1 VRAALSVRAALGTQV
16 RIAVNTGEALVT
28 IGARPERGEAMV
40 AGDVINTAARLQSAA
55 PAGGVLVGA
64 ETYRCTNG
72 LVDYAVAEPVLAKG
86 KELAVEVWLAERVAS
101 GDGRPGS
108 ELVGRVGELAMLK
121 GIWERAAA
129 GTPHLVTVLG
139 PPGVGKSRLAS
150 EFRRIVTAG
159 GGRTVRGRCLPYR
172 ESSAYG
178 AFATQVKQFAG
189 IFENDEPDV
198 VLAKLRAESERLAV
212 PDPEVVAGHL
222 AIVLGIDPHIVA
234 EDREALFF
242 SVRCF
247 IEAAAAEQATVLV
260 FEDIHWADRGLLD
273 LIEQL
278 VGRMHGL
285 PVLLLTLARP
295 ELLDNRPGWGGGLP
309 GYISMPLQPL
319 VGVEA
324 QALAFNVL
332 RGIEESERQRRAALF
347 ADMAEGNPL
356 FIEQLAA
363 TVAERPAG
371 TAEALPTTIR
381 GIVAARLDALPP
393 GERSVLLSAAVMG
406 KVFWRGPV
414 ERVAEDAATLGDTL
428 AALERRDL
436 IRREA
441 VSAIAGEEQYS
452 FRHMLI
458 RDAAYDMLPRG
469 RRQELHADLARYL
482 EQEAPT
488 AGEAITQMA
497 RHWREAGEG
506 DRAVRY
512 FLAAAEEAERGWAM
526 ERALLLYK
534 EALDLVAEDDVE
546 ARRDI
551 RRRLALVYQMHFHLD
566 PIERAPGAE
575 A

>member
-1 VRAALSVRAALGTQV
+1 
-16 RIAVNTGEALVT
+16 
-28 IGARPERGEAMV
+28 
-40 AGDVINTAARLQSAA
+40 
-55 PAGGVLVGA
+55 
-64 ETYRCTNG
+64 
-72 LVDYAVAEPVLAKG
+72 
-86 KELAVEVWLAERVAS
+86 
-101 GDGRPGS
+101 
-108 ELVGRVGELAMLK
+108 
-121 GIWERAAA
+121 
-129 GTPHLVTVLG
+129 
-139 PPGVGKSRLAS
+139 
-150 EFRRIVTAG
+150 
-159 GGRTVRGRCLPYR
+159 
-172 ESSAYG
+172 
-178 AFATQVKQFAG
+178 
-189 IFENDEPDV
+189 
-198 VLAKLRAESERLAV
+198 
-212 PDPEVVAGHL
+212 
-222 AIVLGIDPHIVA
+222 
-234 EDREALFF
+234 
-242 SVRCF
+242 
-247 IEAAAAEQATVLV
+247 
-260 FEDIHWADRGLLD
+260 
-273 LIEQL
+273 
-278 VGRMHGL
+278 
-285 PVLLLTLARP
+285 
-295 ELLDNRPGWGGGLP
+295 
-309 GYISMPLQPL
+309 MPLQPL
-319 VGVEA
+319 VGLEA

-332 RGIEESERQRRAALF
+332 RGIEESERQRRAAMF
-347 ADMAEGNPL
+347 AEMAEGNPL

-371 TAEALPTTIR
+371 SAEALPTTIR

-393 GERSVLLSAAVMG
+393 RERSVLLSAAVMG

-458 RDAAYDMLPRG
+458 RDAAYDMLPRV

-534 EALDLVAEDDVE
+534 EALDLVAEDDAE
-546 ARRDI
+546 TRRDI

>member
-1 VRAALSVRAALGTQV
+1 L
-16 RIAVNTGEALVT
+16 
-28 IGARPERGEAMV
+28 P
-40 AGDVINTAARLQSAA
+40 
-55 PAGGVLVGA
+55 
-64 ETYRCTNG
+64 
-72 LVDYAVAEPVLAKG
+72 VD
-86 KELAVEVWLAERVAS
+86 VWLAERVAS
-101 GDGRPGS
+101 SDGRPGS

-121 GIWERAAA
+121 GVWERAAGGA
-129 GTPHLVTVLG
+129 PHLVTVLG
-139 PPGVGKSRLAS
+139 PPGVGKTRLAS
-150 EFRRIVTAG
+150 EFRRIVDAG
-159 GGRTVRGRCLPYR
+159 GGCTVRGRCLPYR

-189 IFENDEPDV
+189 VFENDEPDV
-198 VLAKLRAESERLAV
+198 VLEKLRAECGRLAL
-212 PDPEVVAGHL
+212 PDPDVVAGHL
-222 AIVLGIDPHIVA
+222 GIILGVDPHMVA

-242 SVRCF
+242 SVRSF
-247 IEAAAAEQATVLV
+247 IEARVAEQATVLV

-278 VGRMHGL
+278 AGRMHGL
-285 PVLLLTLARP
+285 PVMFLTLARP
-295 ELLDNRPGWGGGLP
+295 ELLDSRPGWGGGLP

-319 VGVEA
+319 VGAEA

-332 RGIEESERQRRAALF
+332 RGIEESERERRAAMF
-347 ADMAEGNPL
+347 AEMAEGNPL

-371 TAEALPTTIR
+371 TAASLPTTIR

-414 ERVAEDAATLGDTL
+414 ERVADDASTLSDVL

-441 VSAIAGEEQYS
+441 VSAIVGEEQYS

-458 RDAAYDMLPRG
+458 RDSAYDMLPRV
-469 RRQELHADLARYL
+469 RRQELHAELARYL
-482 EQEAPT
+482 EQEAPA

-506 DRAVRY
+506 ARASRY
-512 FLAAAEEAERGWAM
+512 FVAAAEEAERGWAM
-526 ERALLLYK
+526 EHALRLYK
-534 EALDLVAEDDVE
+534 EALDLVQDDDVE
-546 ARRDI
+546 TRREI

-566 PIERAPGAE
+566 PVERVRGGE